1 MAEGQRLEVFGSH
14 LVARRYPDWS
24 VRAEYVLQDL
34 NRLERLE
41 GAVQSLFERPL
52 QTGELLTEHY
62 ERVSVGMRWQEHSPH
77 SLLEQQAQPGWFLDV
92 NIGYVLSTDTVE
104 YGLGG
109 GVSWSLFGDDEIALS
124 AGYAS
129 DSLSGDSSLDAR
141 VTYTLFFKTAG
152 ENR

>member
-1 MAEGQRLEVFGSH
+1 
-14 LVARRYPDWS
+14 
-24 VRAEYVLQDL
+24 
-34 NRLERLE
+34 
-41 GAVQSLFERPL
+41 VQSLFERPL

-62 ERVSVGMRWQEHSPH
+62 ERLSVGMRWQEHSPH

-92 NIGYVLSTDTVE
+92 NTGYVLSTDTVE

-109 GVSWSLFGDDEIALS
+109 GVSWSLFGDDEIELS

-129 DSLSGDSSLDAR
+129 DSLSGASSLDAR